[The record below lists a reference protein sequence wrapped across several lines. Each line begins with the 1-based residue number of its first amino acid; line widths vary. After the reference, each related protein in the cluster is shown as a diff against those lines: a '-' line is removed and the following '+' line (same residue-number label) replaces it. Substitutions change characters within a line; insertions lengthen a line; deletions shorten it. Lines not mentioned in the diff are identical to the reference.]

1 MRRVRTGLRPLERF
15 KAYVCVDSTVIMRNL
30 PFLLLV
36 VKLPSVFC
44 YFGNKNMATLAKN
57 TQNSK
62 KKLAILAK
70 QRPQV
75 LFNPRRAEDRQIT
88 TPSVEEWVVWMG
100 IQAQPA
106 DPRGRQL

>member
-70 QRPQV
+70 SRPHI
-75 LFNPRRAEDRQIT
+75 LFKPCTAESRQLA
-88 TPSVEEWVVWMG
+88 TPSVEEWVAWRG
-100 IQAQPA
+100 IQA
-106 DPRGRQL
+106 